1 MGMTNENLLLE
12 RLAIEDVFA
21 RYAHA
26 GDEYDADGWVEC
38 FTEDGI
44 FEVETDGN
52 RIQFAGR
59 PALQDFIH
67 AHIRLLS
74 GTRHVQTNHLV
85 NIEGDN
91 ATHRCTLAGMLSRS
105 EKVHTFISGWYEST
119 LKKIVG
125 EWKIKHRIVHVDN
138 GANFIEGELAIHIK
152 PFMEWMT
159 ENGTL
164 V

>member
-21 RYAHA
+21 LYAHA
-26 GDEYDADGWVEC
+26 ADEYDADSWVKC

-119 LKKIVG
+119 LKKIAG